1 MTSVETALRVSVTCP
16 RCSKTFEDEA
26 DGEAVS
32 GDESDLLEAT
42 IDHVQT
48 RLGQHLWSSHNIDS
62 GDISDVEPKV
72 SRIAKRN
79 KPSIPKPA
87 HAAAHARSRSPR
99 PAQGTQVPQRQGGI
113 NLFLASVQINLAE
126 LSDARLLALKFAVER
141 ELVGRGGAAAPR
153 HGNQTQEF

>member
-16 RCSKTFEDEA
+16 TCSKTFEDEA

-32 GDESDLLEAT
+32 GDEGDLLKAT

-72 SRIAKRN
+72 SKIAKR
-79 KPSIPKPA
+79 SKPA

-99 PAQGTQVPQRQGGI
+99 PASRTLVLQPQGRTNI
-113 NLFLASVQINLAE
+113 FLACVQINLAE
-126 LSDARLLALKFAVER
+126 FSEAGLLALKSAVER
-141 ELVGRGGAAAPR
+141 ELVGRRGAAAPR
-153 HGNQTQEF
+153 HG

>member
-79 KPSIPKPA
+79 KPA

-113 NLFLASVQINLAE
+113 NLFLASVKINLAE